1 MGETIEEKI
10 EKVKDL
16 RPIDDIFFEV
26 LANDKGV
33 CEEILR
39 VILDDDALVVCDVI
53 VQDSERNIYG
63 RSVRLDALCILGTG
77 ERTNIEVQ
85 RSDNDNHLKRA
96 RFNAASITVKDSNP
110 GDRFENVVDVC
121 IVYISQFDL
130 FKRNKTLYHVDKIL
144 RETGEMVDDGLSE
157 VFVNTKVNDG
167 STVAELM
174 ECFLQKEVNN
184 SKFPK
189 LSNRMKTLKS
199 TESGVSA
206 VCEVMQKYQ
215 KITAIQTTVENSF
228 EFGASK
234 EKTIESL
241 MRKYGLSEQ
250 EALESYEKYS
260 PAPVASV

>member
-1 MGETIEEKI
+1 
-10 EKVKDL
+10 
-16 RPIDDIFFEV
+16 
-26 LANDKGV
+26 V

-130 FKRNKTLYHVDKIL
+130 FKRNKTLYHVDKVL

-184 SKFPK
+184 PKFPK
-189 LSNRMKTLKS
+189 LSNRMKILKS
-199 TESGVSA
+199 TESEAHDVRWTS
-206 VCEVMQKYQ
+206 VCADRSGTEKMLCVRLCKNMKKLPQGRLQFKQRWKLILNLELQKR
-215 KITAIQTTVENSF
+215 KP
-228 EFGASK
+228 SK
-234 EKTIESL
+234 
-241 MRKYGLSEQ
+241 
-250 EALESYEKYS
+250 
-260 PAPVASV
+260 V

>member
-1 MGETIEEKI
+1 
-10 EKVKDL
+10 
-16 RPIDDIFFEV
+16 
-26 LANDKGV
+26 
-33 CEEILR
+33 
-39 VILDDDALVVCDVI
+39 VI

-63 RSVRLDALCILGTG
+63 RSVRLDALGILGTG
-77 ERTNIEVQ
+77 ERINIEIQ
-85 RSDNDNHLKRA
+85 RSDDDNHLKRA

-144 RETGEMVDDGLSE
+144 RETGEKVDDGLRE
-157 VFVNTKVNDG
+157 VFVNTKINDG

-174 ECFLQKEVNN
+174 ECFLQKEVDN

-199 TESGVSA
+199 TESGVRA
-206 VCEVMQKYQ
+206 VCEIMQKYQ
-215 KITAIQTTVENSF
+215 KITAIQTTVENYF
-228 EFGASK
+228 ELGASK
-234 EKTIESL
+234 EKAIESL